1 MAVPKVWEAEL
12 ANEDGIVWFRKTIDL
27 PAGVTGKKARINLG
41 AVDDE
46 DLTYVNGVKVGE
58 MNFWMPN
65 RSYEIPAGVLKGGN
79 NVKPRKYTWKS
90 MDRDIRLPVIGCISL
105 RW

>member
-1 MAVPKVWEAEL
+1 M
-12 ANEDGIVWFRKTIDL
+12 
-27 PAGVTGKKARINLG
+27 
-41 AVDDE
+41 DDE

-79 NVKPRKYTWKS
+79 NVIAVRITDTGGLGGILGKAEEVYLEIDGQRYSLAGDWVYKPSVVTS
-90 MDRDIRLPVIGCISL
+90 MI
-105 RW
+105 